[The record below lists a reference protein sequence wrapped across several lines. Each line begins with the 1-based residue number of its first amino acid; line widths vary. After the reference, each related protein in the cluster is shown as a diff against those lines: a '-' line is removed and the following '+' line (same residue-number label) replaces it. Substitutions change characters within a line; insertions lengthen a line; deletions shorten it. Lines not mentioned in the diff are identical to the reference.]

1 MLLTISRKGHVS
13 WRLNNFQTAT
23 CDRYNRRQLIVYVSA
38 MMLFVKS
45 GTGVFKALIKRH
57 DVVKLA
63 LHGRRRK
70 IGRF

>member
-1 MLLTISRKGHVS
+1 MDK
-13 WRLNNFQTAT
+13 QTLQ
-23 CDRYNRRQLIVYVSA
+23 YL
-38 MMLFVKS
+38 
-45 GTGVFKALIKRH
+45 KAPIKRH